1 MSRVSA
7 YFQRPHTRH
16 TRWRDTNCTGRY
28 EIHLHHTIL
37 PAESQEY
44 LTDRRYFCERKEIIL
59 REIAVID
66 EALAIVCDRMDTDDR
81 ISDALLREVI
91 ECTEN
96 IKEAVDA

>member
-1 MSRVSA
+1 M
-7 YFQRPHTRH
+7 
-16 TRWRDTNCTGRY
+16 N
-28 EIHLHHTIL
+28 E
-37 PAESQEY
+37 
-44 LTDRRYFCERKEIIL
+44 KEIIL

-96 IKEAVDA
+96 IKEAMDARMNCRHSPITSSVLSAP